1 MLAGAVGT
9 VRLLLRAPLGSGR
22 GRVVLPQT
30 RCGPPS
36 PRPGLLLCLSA
47 ARTMSHLQAPPQPLI
62 RQVTGRPTPTIH
74 PGLTSQNLRYPPHAN
89 LPICDTPG
97 HRDSSQGADNF
108 QLGRQQAAAG
118 SKLSTSRSIQTYN
131 SLQKLTKTS
140 LFNCNTTNTTHGF

>member
-62 RQVTGRPTPTIH
+62 RQVTGRPTPSTIQPPPATSSKISSKTPKTLWNPAVFYLRQI
-74 PGLTSQNLRYPPHAN
+74 PGQLPGRGQFSILRTCRRSQ
-89 LPICDTPG
+89 
-97 HRDSSQGADNF
+97 
-108 QLGRQQAAAG
+108 
-118 SKLSTSRSIQTYN
+118 LSTSRSIQTYN
-131 SLQKLTKTS
+131 VAKHSK
-140 LFNCNTTNTTHGF
+140 FHF